1 MMDSIVYLVSNPEAG
16 VQPEV
21 LIDVTLK
28 QFLIILLGCAS
39 LFAIFICV
47 VYSKLS
53 TNYERARAEKQL
65 SDNNKEHE
73 ELRQKHFKIRDKL
86 IYKDAKN
93 ADNIRILK
101 QEISRLEGKVDKANK
116 EKDDA
121 IFASKRRA
129 EKIRK
134 MEEILRLESP
144 QLQLNNLNRSMASI
158 IKSYKFPENI

>member
-1 MMDSIVYLVSNPEAG
+1 MDSIVYLVFSNPEAG

-28 QFLIILLGCAS
+28 QFLILLLGCAS
-39 LFAIFICV
+39 LFAIFVCV
-47 VYSKLS
+47 VYNKLS
-53 TNYERARAEKQL
+53 TNYERVRAEKQL
-65 SDNNKEHE
+65 SDNDKKHE
-73 ELRQKHFKIRDKL
+73 ELRMKHFKIRDEL

-101 QEISRLEGKVDKANK
+101 QEINRLERKVDNANK

-129 EKIRK
+129 KKIKK
-134 MEEILRLESP
+134 MEMILRLENP
-144 QLQLNNLNRSMASI
+144 QLQLNNPERSMSSI